1 MLLPIVLWNYF
12 EISTYGFLLNI
23 VVIPL
28 MSILLGAAVLGSLF
42 VMLVPILGK
51 FCLSICG
58 VILELYE
65 WSTKMSLKL
74 PCARIV
80 VGKPSIVQLVF
91 YYIVLFLLL
100 FCFYKK
106 QKWKGWFIWLVVAS
120 LMLFVNFH
128 SGLEITMLN
137 VGQGDGVFLRGPTGT
152 SYFIDGGSSDVDELG
167 KYRIEPFLKSQGVGT
182 LDYVFV
188 SHGDTDHYN
197 GIAEMLERQEMG
209 VKIRYLVLPIY
220 YQKDD
225 ALLQLASFAYKNGTD
240 VLVIEGEERITEKE
254 LLIQCVQPTSKD
266 GNVEGNASS
275 MVLSIS
281 YKEMDF
287 LFTGDVEGIGEE
299 RLSKRLPLDRYEV
312 LKVSHHG
319 SKNSSKEKFLEQVQP
334 QIALISAGEKNSY
347 GHPHKE
353 TLERLKRMDC
363 KVYSTK
369 ENGAITLQTDGNSLT
384 ITTFP

>member
-1 MLLPIVLWNYF
+1 
-12 EISTYGFLLNI
+12 
-23 VVIPL
+23 
-28 MSILLGAAVLGSLF
+28 
-42 VMLVPILGK
+42 
-51 FCLSICG
+51 
-58 VILELYE
+58 
-65 WSTKMSLKL
+65 
-74 PCARIV
+74 
-80 VGKPSIVQLVF
+80 
-91 YYIVLFLLL
+91 
-100 FCFYKK
+100 
-106 QKWKGWFIWLVVAS
+106 
-120 LMLFVNFH
+120 
-128 SGLEITMLN
+128 
-137 VGQGDGVFLRGPTGT
+137 
-152 SYFIDGGSSDVDELG
+152 
-167 KYRIEPFLKSQGVGT
+167 
-182 LDYVFV
+182 
-188 SHGDTDHYN
+188 
-197 GIAEMLERQEMG
+197 
-209 VKIRYLVLPIY
+209 
-220 YQKDD
+220 
-225 ALLQLASFAYKNGTD
+225 
-240 VLVIEGEERITEKE
+240 
-254 LLIQCVQPTSKD
+254 
-266 GNVEGNASS
+266 